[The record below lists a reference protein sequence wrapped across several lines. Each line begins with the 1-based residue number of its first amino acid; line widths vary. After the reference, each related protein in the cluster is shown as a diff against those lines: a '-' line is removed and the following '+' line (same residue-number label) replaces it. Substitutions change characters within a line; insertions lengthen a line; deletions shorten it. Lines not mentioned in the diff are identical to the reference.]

1 MMKTKNDGDKKMMET
16 KMLKT
21 KNVEDKKK
29 W

>member
-1 MMKTKNDGDKKMMET
+1 MMETKKMMET

-29 W
+29 WWRQKC